1 MTTPI
6 SEPAWSEDRTVWN
19 ELFLGKP
26 LPAWLLVRAVAQHVV
41 AGDADSLNIQVGQ
54 VASFENDLRSWPE
67 SYRVFTPAADQSPA
81 TVHAV
86 DGQIRYRFTDL
97 PGHYRL
103 KGQLD
108 GPVLRG
114 FSTSL
119 DLAAT
124 DLTRLEPD
132 RLDTVFGSER
142 YEIVRQKEEIKRQQG
157 TNRRGKE
164 LYPLLML
171 MLFVAICVE
180 NLISNQFYRTA

>member
-1 MTTPI
+1 
-6 SEPAWSEDRTVWN
+6 
-19 ELFLGKP
+19 
-26 LPAWLLVRAVAQHVV
+26 
-41 AGDADSLNIQVGQ
+41 
-54 VASFENDLRSWPE
+54 
-67 SYRVFTPAADQSPA
+67 
-81 TVHAV
+81 
-86 DGQIRYRFTDL
+86 
-97 PGHYRL
+97 
-103 KGQLD
+103 LD

-132 RLDTVFGSER
+132 RLDTVFGADR

-171 MLFVAICVE
+171 LLLVAMSLE
-180 NLISNQFYRTA
+180 NLISNQFYRSA